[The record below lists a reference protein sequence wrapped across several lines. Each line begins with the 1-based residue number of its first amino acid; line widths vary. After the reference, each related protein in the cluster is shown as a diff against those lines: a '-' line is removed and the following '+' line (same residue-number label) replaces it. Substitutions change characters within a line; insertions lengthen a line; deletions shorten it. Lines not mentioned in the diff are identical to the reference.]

1 MRRAVD
7 ICRREAALKDCVYS
21 WGKIIHN
28 ELVVEE
34 LEREGMHPVE
44 SLEQVPAGA
53 TLIIRAHGAVPEL
66 FGLCRERGIETVDA
80 TCPFVKRIHKIVEEE
95 SKKGTQ
101 IMVIGNPAHP
111 EVVGIAGCATARQSS
126 SKP

>member
-1 MRRAVD
+1 MKLLVAKNSGFCFGVRRAVD
-7 ICRREAALKDCVYS
+7 ICHREAALKDCVYS

-34 LEREGMHPVE
+34 LEREGVHPVE

-80 TCPFVKRIHKIVEEE
+80 TCPFVNGSIIW
-95 SKKGTQ
+95 SAG
-101 IMVIGNPAHP
+101 P
-111 EVVGIAGCATARQSS
+111 ERRGSPYTLREKNTIRRSS
-126 SKP
+126 V

>member
-1 MRRAVD
+1 MKLLVAKNSGFCFGVRRAVD
-7 ICRREAALKDCVYS
+7 ICHREAALKDCVYS

-34 LEREGMHPVE
+34 LEREGVHPVE

-80 TCPFVKRIHKIVEEE
+80 TCPFVKRIHHLVSRARE
-95 SKKGTQ
+95 
-101 IMVIGNPAHP
+101 A
-111 EVVGIAGCATARQSS
+111 GI
-126 SKP
+126 PV